1 MAAAPADYRPEEYSA
16 SKIKSETLT
25 LRLVKNPDIAATLG
39 RIKDGRKLVV
49 FSAETDDLIK
59 NARAKLA
66 AKARRSRRR
75 QRCHPRGS
83 GFRRRHQH
91 YLDHRRRRQRHRTIR
106 SCPSAAL
113 LTSSSTGSRSAMV
126 LEVIVDISTAEIDRP
141 FDYEGDDIPVGSRVA
156 VPFGPRRKIGFV
168 IGKKQAS
175 EFPSLKR
182 AEYIDT
188 PVDEKQ
194 LELAA
199 FMRKAYNLRYIDVLR
214 LLVPPSSAR
223 KKTRIQAYISHPRR
237 RRGRRRGE
245 SLPARRNRRKHSLIS
260 QKKAGSSSR

>member
-1 MAAAPADYRPEEYSA
+1 
-16 SKIKSETLT
+16 
-25 LRLVKNPDIAATLG
+25 
-39 RIKDGRKLVV
+39 
-49 FSAETDDLIK
+49 
-59 NARAKLA
+59 
-66 AKARRSRRR
+66 
-75 QRCHPRGS
+75 
-83 GFRRRHQH
+83 
-91 YLDHRRRRQRHRTIR
+91 
-106 SCPSAAL
+106 
-113 LTSSSTGSRSAMV
+113 MV

-168 IGKKQAS
+168 IGKKQTS

-214 LLVPPSSAR
+214 LLVPAAAHAAAEIIEEYPEVVGVIEPGEHGGAR
-223 KKTRIQAYISHPRR
+223 LYADKKFLGKFGKLLAK
-237 RRGRRRGE
+237 
-245 SLPARRNRRKHSLIS
+245 LPQPHVHLAFAFLEVIGHFSPVPPVL
-260 QKKAGSSSR
+260 